1 MYEHFFI
8 VLGGRR
14 GFYIGTFIHSI
25 TREEGALYVQTF
37 VHSIR
42 GKRGSICA

>member
-14 GFYIGTFIHSI
+14 GFSIGTFIHSI

-42 GKRGSICA
+42 GRRGSICA